1 MLSRSLFCLC
11 LCLKSL
17 SKASQKSLKSLSK
30 VSQKS
35 LKSHSKV
42 SQKSKGEY
50 FTRPIVR
57 QPTFVIFLA
66 VQDSSI
72 GDLVNEWV
80 GQTFDFSWETFAR
93 LLRGFWE
100 TFERLLRHFWEIFER
115 LLGDFYETF
124 ERLSRDVYE
133 TFERLSWRW
142 GVVIYNQM
150 VTWTAFANLAMFNL
164 TFFRALQF
172 LSHLGPAQVIAWA
185 VGPLR
190 KGSLFEW
197 RMGRL
202 VFSGVVWLIPFKQWN
217 V

>member
-1 MLSRSLFCLC
+1 MRKRSRVRSVVGSLILYPC
-11 LCLKSL
+11 
-17 SKASQKSLKSLSK
+17 
-30 VSQKS
+30 
-35 LKSHSKV
+35 
-42 SQKSKGEY
+42 
-50 FTRPIVR
+50 
-57 QPTFVIFLA
+57 FVIFLA

-133 TFERLSWRW
+133 TFERLSWHW

-150 VTWTAFANLAMFNL
+150 VTRTAFAILAMFSKWYD
-164 TFFRALQF
+164 TA
-172 LSHLGPAQVIAWA
+172 
-185 VGPLR
+185 R
-190 KGSLFEW
+190 KKFCNHWSQKISSL
-197 RMGRL
+197 L
-202 VFSGVVWLIPFKQWN
+202 
-217 V
+217 